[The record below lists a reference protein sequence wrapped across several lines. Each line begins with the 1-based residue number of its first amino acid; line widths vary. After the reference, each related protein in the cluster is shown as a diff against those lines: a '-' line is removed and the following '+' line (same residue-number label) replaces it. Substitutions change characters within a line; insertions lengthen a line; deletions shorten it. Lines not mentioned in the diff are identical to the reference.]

1 MIDTSVTTYSRAAGI
16 FLILTIFGGWF
27 GEMYVPSHMM
37 TGHAAATAAQLRD
50 NDGLFRLGFTA
61 YLLEAFSDLV
71 LAWLL
76 YVLLRPV
83 HRELALL
90 SAFFG
95 LVSMSLFA
103 VTQMFYFSAPIFVT
117 GSKHLTVFSPEQL
130 DALASVFLSLSAR
143 LSGLFMLFYGTA
155 WMIRGYLTFRS
166 RYLPRWLGA
175 VMIVGGLGFV
185 AKNLTMLLLPGYSS
199 DMLLAPMFLTVVAS
213 AIWMLFKGVNLG
225 EWNRTL
231 ANRSDSFSPQP
242 KPPRQ

>member
-1 MIDTSVTTYSRAAGI
+1 MLQR
-16 FLILTIFGGWF
+16 
-27 GEMYVPSHMM
+27 
-37 TGHAAATAAQLRD
+37 QLRNSETMMVCFGWD
-50 NDGLFRLGFTA
+50 SQPISS
-61 YLLEAFSDLV
+61 AFSDLV
-71 LAWLL
+71 LAWLF

-103 VTQMFYFSAPIFVT
+103 VTEMFYFSAPIFVT

-130 DALASVFLSLSAR
+130 DALASVFLSLYAR

-155 WMIRGYLTFRS
+155 WITRGYLTFRS

-231 ANRSDSFSPQP
+231 ANQSESLSPQP
-242 KPPRQ
+242 RPRRQ

>member
-1 MIDTSVTTYSRAAGI
+1 MIETSVTTYSRAAGI

-50 NDGLFRLGFTA
+50 HDGLFRLGFTA

-71 LAWLL
+71 LAWLF

-103 VTQMFYFSAPIFVT
+103 VTEMFYFSAPIFVT

-130 DALASVFLSLSAR
+130 DALASVFLSLYAR

-155 WMIRGYLTFRS
+155 WITRGYLTFRS

-185 AKNLTMLLLPGYSS
+185 AKNLTMLLLPSYSS

-231 ANRSDSFSPQP
+231 ANQSESLSPQP
-242 KPPRQ
+242 RPRRQ